1 MRAIITGA
9 AGFIGKNLTKTL
21 LEQGSTVLGIDNFST
36 GDSSSFSRF
45 SKRYKE
51 KFRGCVFDIANTE
64 QWRPLMTE
72 AINFFGEL
80 DDVTF
85 FHLACPA
92 SPPAYQKYPLRTLN
106 TSYLGTRNCLEF
118 ASTINCDFLF
128 TSTSE
133 VYGDPTINPQNES
146 YLGNVNTVGPRSCYD
161 EGKRVAETLCYE
173 YNRALNINVTVVRIF
188 NTYGPG
194 MMSDDGRVVSNFVN
208 QCLNDRDIT
217 IYGDGSQTRSFCYV
231 DDMVEGLLLAAA
243 SGEFGPIN
251 LGNPNEITVSELS
264 SIVKEKTRSYS
275 KIINMPLPKD
285 DPCLRRPDI
294 TLASNLLNWRPTT
307 NLSDGL
313 DKTIEYFSSIEL

>member
-9 AGFIGKNLTKTL
+9 AGFIGKNLTETL
-21 LEQGSTVLGIDNFST
+21 LKRGSTVLGIDNFST

-45 SKRYKE
+45 SKRYGDN
-51 KFRGCVFDIANTE
+51 FSGCVFDIANTE

-72 AINFFGEL
+72 VINFFDGLE
-80 DDVTF
+80 DITF

-92 SPPAYQKYPLRTLN
+92 SPPAYQQYPLRTLN

-118 ASTINCDFLF
+118 ASTTNCSFLF

-133 VYGDPTINPQNES
+133 VYGDPAVNPQDES

-173 YNRALNINVTVVRIF
+173 YNRALNIDVSVVRIF

-194 MMSDDGRVVSNFVN
+194 MMRDDGRVVSNFVN
-208 QCLNDRDIT
+208 QCLDDKDIT

-231 DDMVEGLLLAAA
+231 DDMVEGLLAV
-243 SGEFGPIN
+243 SRSREFGPIN

-264 SIVKEKTRSYS
+264 SIIKEKTGSYS
-275 KIINMPLPKD
+275 NIVNMPLPED

-294 TLASNLLNWRPTT
+294 TLASNLLDWRPTT

-313 DKTIEYFSSIEL
+313 DKTIEYFSSISP